1 MEILDMKFSGVN
13 LWVILVAAYVVWC
26 VRCIIK
32 ERRTQRVIRESLR
45 RLPIEG

>member
-32 ERRTQRVIRESLR
+32 ERRTQREIRESLR